1 MKKEI
6 SIYQQEKRGFILA
19 ADAEQRGL
27 NATLKAINAVINQQ
41 EAARTLSA
49 DALTKDVFKTPA
61 NYIDFLKA
69 NLPLVFN
76 NAGILCAVKV
86 VENTDENK
94 AFFAS
99 YDMEEIK
106 VNEADFLRVK
116 LPQNKF
122 TCLQVYNLA
131 KKAASGAK
139 RAAKAA
145 EAAAKKAASAEAAA
159 AKKAAKIEKLQKQLA
174 ELQK

>member
-1 MKKEI
+1 MKKKT

-19 ADAEQRGL
+19 ADAEHRGL
-27 NATLKAINAVINQQ
+27 NATLKAICAVINQQ
-41 EAARTLSA
+41 EAARTLAA
-49 DALTKDVFKTPA
+49 DALTKDVFKNPA
-61 NYIDFLKA
+61 NYIDFLKS
-69 NLPLVFN
+69 NSPLVFN
-76 NAGILCAVKV
+76 NAGTLCAVKV

-99 YDMEEIK
+99 YDMEVIK

-116 LPQNKF
+116 LPQSKF

-131 KKAASGAK
+131 KKAALGAK
-139 RAAKAA
+139 RAAAA
-145 EAAAKKAASAEAAA
+145 AAAAAKKAASAEAAA